1 MTSHCNLP
9 LAECENG
16 RCVVDE
22 GEKATEENLL
32 DGTGVVRCFVGGKEL
47 LRVMAFRFQI
57 ED

>member
-1 MTSHCNLP
+1 M
-9 LAECENG
+9 
-16 RCVVDE
+16 VDE